1 MKWESIKSLFAPF
14 VVIAYTVSFDRLRFP
29 LWLFEVGPQCVI
41 VSQLAAAA
49 FRSTNHDS
57 VWIEAKPNVCL
68 RGWDIMSTLTQM
80 AYIAGTYNVICMSL
94 QDTTVDF
101 SHTKVAGVQFP
112 EWSDLRSCCV
122 SSDHF
127 VIAVYICV
135 ELCV

>member
-1 MKWESIKSLFAPF
+1 
-14 VVIAYTVSFDRLRFP
+14 
-29 LWLFEVGPQCVI
+29 
-41 VSQLAAAA
+41 
-49 FRSTNHDS
+49 
-57 VWIEAKPNVCL
+57 
-68 RGWDIMSTLTQM
+68 MSTLTQM

-101 SHTKVAGVQFP
+101 SHTKVAGVQYP